1 MVESEKDCFGVRA
14 ALPGDP
20 ILLVLEPQLLGSHIL
35 VAECMRLLFSHSA
48 RTQANQSGALRY
60 HVTITHCFVGVP
72 NIVPKLHTVPHLC
85 IKKSPCHH
93 QNGIPRDIS
102 DVCLLCQHEIKAA
115 SETKGGRNHSVP
127 IHFKGCKHTS
137 QVRSST
143 LYYWSLIRTGT
154 NQRSLV
160 YLSWK
165 Q

>member
-1 MVESEKDCFGVRA
+1 MVESEEDCFGVRA
-14 ALPGDP
+14 APPGDS
-20 ILLVLEPQLLGSHIL
+20 ILFVYEPQLLGSRVL

-48 RTQANQSGALRY
+48 RTQVNQSGALRY
-60 HVTITHCFVGVP
+60 HVAITHCFVGVP
-72 NIVPKLHTVPHLC
+72 NIVQKLHTVPHLC
-85 IKKSPCHH
+85 IKKSSCHH
-93 QNGIPRDIS
+93 QNGFPRDIS

-127 IHFKGCKHTS
+127 IYFKGCKHSS
-137 QVRSST
+137 QVRLSS
-143 LYYWSLIRTGT
+143 YYWSLIRTGT